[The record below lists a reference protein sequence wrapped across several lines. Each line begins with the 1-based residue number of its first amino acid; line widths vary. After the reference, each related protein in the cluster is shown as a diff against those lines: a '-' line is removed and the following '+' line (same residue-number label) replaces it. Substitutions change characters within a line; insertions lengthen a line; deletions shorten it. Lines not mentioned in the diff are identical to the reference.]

1 MTGRNE
7 RREGALCP
15 APTAEETLLRC
26 ADLATSLRLLRADC
40 LSTGLELLRRI
51 RERLLAVLQH
61 SIQDFRVGLQSPSLE
76 AQEAKG
82 SNVPGNQPQGSSGLE
97 VEEEEEDGEQD
108 LSEWQQDEFDEEL
121 DNDSFSYDEES
132 ENLDG
137 ETFFFSD
144 EEEEAYD

>member
-1 MTGRNE
+1 MRVIRCLVTGRNE

-61 SIQDFRVGLQSPSLE
+61 SIQVCHPTQGLLRPASP
-76 AQEAKG
+76 APRRQER
-82 SNVPGNQPQGSSGLE
+82 PQE
-97 VEEEEEDGEQD
+97 
-108 LSEWQQDEFDEEL
+108 
-121 DNDSFSYDEES
+121 
-132 ENLDG
+132 
-137 ETFFFSD
+137 
-144 EEEEAYD
+144 